1 MVSSSAAPV
10 HRTRPRSG
18 PRCVSTT
25 AWTSLAATKPGPRP
39 TTSRASSIR
48 VPRLRLA
55 ILAST
60 TTAGRSRASD
70 EPSGST
76 TTGTNLRSS
85 RTDGTWSRTTRRPG
99 TPSTSAGP
107 ARTASA
113 KATLRRTA
121 RGCSLSRTA
130 TRNPHRKSRR
140 AAAEAIS
147 PPPRTTTS
155 SGRGTRALIAR
166 TLPADLETAR
176 QLHLHGAYGGGIHPA
191 ADRDH
196 LGQDAH
202 RDLFRALG
210 ADLDAQRR
218 VHPRQ
223 LRRGHAPLLEV
234 REDVDHLGPAAE
246 QAHEAQV
253 ASEHGL
259 QGLGVA
265 LVAAGHHHGVGVAAQ
280 RHAGRGLGEGVHHD
294 GVGL

>member
-39 TTSRASSIR
+39 TTSGASSIR

-196 LGQDAH
+196 LRQEAH
-202 RDLFRALG
+202 PELFPALRAHLHAPG
-210 ADLDAQRR
+210 PA
-218 VHPRQ
+218 PGG
-223 LRRGHAPLLEV
+223 RRGGGGGGRPGGGRGKALAGGRPSHAARRPPGRV
-234 REDVDHLGPAAE
+234 GGGRTPPRRGASRCRGGPATSSPLP
-246 QAHEAQV
+246 H
-253 ASEHGL
+253 S
-259 QGLGVA
+259 
-265 LVAAGHHHGVGVAAQ
+265 
-280 RHAGRGLGEGVHHD
+280 RRRSCPRCGRPRRRP
-294 GVGL
+294 

>member
-39 TTSRASSIR
+39 TTSGASSIR
-48 VPRLRLA
+48 VPSLRLA

-85 RTDGTWSRTTRRPG
+85 RTDETWSRTTRRPG

-121 RGCSLSRTA
+121 KGHSLSSTA
-130 TRNPHRKSRR
+130 TGKPERKSRR

-147 PPPRTTTS
+147 PPPRTTTRP
-155 SGRGTRALIAR
+155 GRCAGRAIGKR
-166 TLPADLETAR
+166 LPADLEAAR
-176 QLHLHGAYGGGIHPA
+176 QLHLHGANGGRVHPA

-196 LGQDAH
+196 LGQDAD
-202 RDLFRALG
+202 RDLFRGKG
-210 ADLDAQRR
+210 ANLDAERA
-218 VHPRQ
+218 VHAGQ
-223 LRRGHAPLLEV
+223 VRRGNAPL
-234 REDVDHLGPAAE
+234 
-246 QAHEAQV
+246 
-253 ASEHGL
+253 
-259 QGLGVA
+259 
-265 LVAAGHHHGVGVAAQ
+265 
-280 RHAGRGLGEGVHHD
+280 
-294 GVGL
+294 